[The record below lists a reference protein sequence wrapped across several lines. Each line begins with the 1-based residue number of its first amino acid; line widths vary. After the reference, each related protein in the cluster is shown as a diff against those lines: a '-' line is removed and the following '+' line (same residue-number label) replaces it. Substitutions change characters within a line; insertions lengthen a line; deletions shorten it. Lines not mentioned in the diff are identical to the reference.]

1 MISRLSD
8 VMPGDTFLHIT
19 FTVELVDMSIAR
31 MVCDY
36 LHPDQLCNLLLIKNA
51 YSFVP
56 LHYIATSGS
65 TDLCKLIRDSLATD
79 QWHNLIQVEDM
90 SKRTALH
97 YAISGGHTEIV
108 KYICESVQVKLLYSL
123 LKQTDIYSHKCII
136 RACLSKFSRKILM
149 TIKELV
155 ADDMWQEL
163 IAVPLQPYRPL
174 TSVVYDEEIYRNAG
188 LLLSELRTEA
198 KVDEVISTSD
208 EKGKSNMRE
217 H

>member
-1 MISRLSD
+1 
-8 VMPGDTFLHIT
+8 MPGDTLLHIT
-19 FTVELVDMSIAR
+19 FTVELVDMSIAK

-36 LHPDQLCNLLLIKNA
+36 LHPDQLYNLLLIKNA
-51 YSFVP
+51 YSFAP

-90 SKRTALH
+90 SERTALH

-108 KYICESVQVKLLYSL
+108 KYICESVQVKLRYSL
-123 LKQTDIYSHKCII
+123 LKQADIYSHNCII

-174 TSVVYDEEIYRNAG
+174 TSVVYDIEMWG
-188 LLLSELRTEA
+188 FCCQS
-198 KVDEVISTSD
+198 S
-208 EKGKSNMRE
+208 
-217 H
+217 